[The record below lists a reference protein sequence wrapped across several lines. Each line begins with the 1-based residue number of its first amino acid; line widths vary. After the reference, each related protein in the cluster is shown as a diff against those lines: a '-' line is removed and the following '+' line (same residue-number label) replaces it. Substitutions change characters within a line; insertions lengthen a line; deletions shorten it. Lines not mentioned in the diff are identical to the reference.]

1 MTIGG
6 WTCEGGGSVEG
17 GALTSS
23 LWDGGLSK
31 PSAPHLISNKDSFKS
46 DGQLARELQRWY
58 LMSFSSFSK
67 TLI

>member
-1 MTIGG
+1 M
-6 WTCEGGGSVEG
+6 WREGP
-17 GALTSS
+17 S
-23 LWDGGLSK
+23 LPVSGTVVYPK
-31 PSAPHLISNKDSFKS
+31 PSAPHLISNRDSFKS